1 MTVQIAKLNSK
12 IDSME
17 IEFGRNRMEMQRLI
31 DENKCGSVRYDELLA
46 RNRAINDAIRVFLE
60 QIWKFEK

>member
-12 IDSME
+12 IDS
-17 IEFGRNRMEMQRLI
+17 MEMQRLI

-60 QIWKFEK
+60 QIWKLEK

>member
-12 IDSME
+12 IDS
-17 IEFGRNRMEMQRLI
+17 MEMQRLI

-46 RNRAINDAIRVFLE
+46 RNRAINDAIRVFFE
-60 QIWKFEK
+60 QIWKLEK